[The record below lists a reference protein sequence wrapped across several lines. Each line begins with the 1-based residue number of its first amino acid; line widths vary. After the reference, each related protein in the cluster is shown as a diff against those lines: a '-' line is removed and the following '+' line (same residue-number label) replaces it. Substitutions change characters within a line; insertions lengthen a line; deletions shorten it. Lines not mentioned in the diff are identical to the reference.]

1 MRVVEGAG
9 NLMNEEEANSDG
21 VDLEDEL
28 ERTFEDSSSD
38 KAVIDVGGIKTGT
51 SCQERQHKAVTTVP
65 GGNNKAIE
73 RESDMGKSL
82 VDECN
87 KEGFSLD
94 KPSRRFTR
102 SLLKPKV
109 EEEEKFA
116 TIRRANSTASKPA
129 HNCDED
135 KHGNLVSTSGMIPAK
150 LEMKM
155 SKKIGLRHPF
165 VTLEDFLETGLLEG
179 FHVKYCQGSRVILPL
194 ECNFSTSLATS
205 FIA

>member
-1 MRVVEGAG
+1 MKKSSDASREDKDDADKLDSGAGKAAQAGNVATGDLKDGEREKSVRVVEGAG
-9 NLMNEEEANSDG
+9 NLMNEEEANSDV

-28 ERTFEDSSSD
+28 ERTFEYSSSD
-38 KAVIDVGGIKTGT
+38 KVVIDVDGIKMGT

-73 RESDMGKSL
+73 KESDMGKSL

-94 KPSRRFTR
+94 KPSRRFTQ

-116 TIRRANSTASKPA
+116 TIRRANSSLHIIVMKI
-129 HNCDED
+129 
-135 KHGNLVSTSGMIPAK
+135 ST
-150 LEMKM
+150 
-155 SKKIGLRHPF
+155 
-165 VTLEDFLETGLLEG
+165 
-179 FHVKYCQGSRVILPL
+179 VI
-194 ECNFSTSLATS
+194 
-205 FIA
+205 